1 MKIEAAQSALER
13 RYDVVIVGAG
23 IMGAIVAR
31 RLAEHKRR
39 VLLLEAGTGSGL
51 NFTHYTQFLDT
62 YYTELAKVPQA
73 PYPNNPDAPQP
84 NETQIDIVREGAKS
98 ARSEEKKKDDAYFV
112 QRGPLPYRS
121 TYTRYAGGTTLHWL
135 GTSLRMLPEDFKMR
149 SLYNVAQDWPLS
161 YDTFSRYYELAERE
175 LGVSANVEEQ
185 AYHGQRF
192 PEGYVYPMHGL
203 PPSVVDQLFAEKLK
217 GRSFGLDDGAHPLD
231 VIGTPAG
238 RNGVPNPAYDGG
250 NGYVPVGAVSSR
262 AIGHRCMGN
271 TSCVPICPVQA
282 KYNAMKTLVASQ
294 GEWVTLVTQCV
305 ASKLKIDRD
314 TGRITGVTVLSYD
327 KPGDAGHRTLEAR
340 GDIVVLCA
348 APVENAKLL
357 LASDAANSS
366 GLVGVG
372 LMDHPELLTWGLAPR
387 QVWPFRGPIA
397 TSGIEGMRWGA
408 FRSHTASFRIEI
420 GNEGWGWPTGA
431 PGTDVK
437 DFVDGNLWGRKLQR
451 ELVARVTRQVRF
463 GILVE
468 QLPEAGNRVEIDDR
482 YRDILGNYRPVIHY
496 DVGDYTRAGFAFARQ
511 VSDHIFSL
519 CDVADRTKPFDDQPK
534 FDYQGHT
541 FNYQGAGHYMGG
553 HRMGSYRHD
562 SVVNADLR
570 AWDHDNLYVVGC
582 GSMTTSGTSNPTL
595 TGASLSFLAADR
607 IEQALGREPRI
618 HTGATV

>member
-1 MKIEAAQSALER
+1 MKIEAAQSALAR
-13 RYDVVIVGAG
+13 HYDVVIVGAG

-51 NFTHYTQFLDT
+51 NFTNYSQFLET
-62 YYTELAKVPQA
+62 YYATLAKVPQA
-73 PYPNNPDAPQP
+73 PYPNNPNAPQP
-84 NETQIDIVREGAKS
+84 NELQIEVVPEHDNTDGG
-98 ARSEEKKKDDAYFV
+98 YFV

-135 GTSLRMLPEDFKMR
+135 GTSLRMLPEDFRMH
-149 SLYNVAQDWPLS
+149 SLYRVAQDWPLS
-161 YDTFSRYYELAERE
+161 YDTFSHYYELAERE
-175 LGVSANVEEQ
+175 LGVSANVDEQ

-192 PEGYVYPMHGL
+192 PQGYVYPMHGL
-203 PPSVVDQLFAEKLK
+203 PPSVVDQMFAEGLN
-217 GRSFGLDDGAHPLD
+217 GRTYDPGDGAHPLD

-238 RNGVPNPAYDGG
+238 RNGIPNDAYDGG
-250 NGYVPVGAVSSR
+250 KGYAPVGSVSSR

-282 KYNAMKTLVASQ
+282 KYNAMKTLVASP
-294 GEWVTLVTQCV
+294 GDWVTLVTQCV
-305 ASKLKIDRD
+305 ASELLIDRD
-314 TGRITGVTVLSYD
+314 NGRITGVTVKSYV
-327 KPGDAGHRTLEAR
+327 KPGEQNYQTFVAR

-357 LASDAANSS
+357 LASHAANSS

-397 TSGIEGMRWGA
+397 TAGIEGMRWGA
-408 FRSHTASFRIEI
+408 FRDHTASFRIEI
-420 GNEGWGWPTGA
+420 GNEGWGWPTAA
-431 PGTDVK
+431 PASDVAE
-437 DFVDGNLWGRKLQR
+437 FVKGNQWGRGLQR
-451 ELVARVTRQVRF
+451 ALVDRVTCQVRF

-468 QLPEAGNRVEIDDR
+468 QLPEAGNRLEIDKR
-482 YRDILGNYRPVIHY
+482 YRDNLGNYRPVIHY
-496 DVGDYTRAGFAFARQ
+496 DVSDYTRAGFALARQ
-511 VSDHIFSL
+511 VSDRIFKL
-519 CDVADRTKPFDDQPK
+519 CGIDDRTQNFDDQPH
-534 FDYQGHT
+534 FSYRGHT

-553 HRMGSYRHD
+553 HRMGSHRHD

-607 IEQALGREPRI
+607 IEAALGRQP
-618 HTGATV
+618 HVNAGVSA

>member
-1 MKIEAAQSALER
+1 MKIEAAQSALAR
-13 RYDVVIVGAG
+13 HYDVVIVGAG

-51 NFTHYTQFLDT
+51 NFTHYTQFLET
-62 YYTELAKVPQA
+62 YYATLAKVPQA
-73 PYPNNPDAPQP
+73 PYSNNPNAPQP
-84 NETQIDIVREGAKS
+84 NELQIEVVPEHDNTDGG
-98 ARSEEKKKDDAYFV
+98 YFV

-135 GTSLRMLPEDFKMR
+135 GTSLRMLPEDFRMH
-149 SLYNVAQDWPLS
+149 SLYRVAQDWPLS

-192 PEGYVYPMHGL
+192 PQGYVYPMHGL
-203 PPSVVDQLFAEKLK
+203 PPSLVDQMFADGLK
-217 GRSFGLDDGAHPLD
+217 GRTYDPGDGAHPLD

-238 RNGVPNPAYDGG
+238 RNGVPNAAYDGG
-250 NGYVPVGAVSSR
+250 NGYAPVGSVSSR

-282 KYNAMKTLVASQ
+282 KYNAMKTLVASP
-294 GEWVTLVTQCV
+294 GDWVTLVTQCV
-305 ASKLKIDRD
+305 ASELTIDRGN
-314 TGRITGVTVLSYD
+314 GRITGVTVKSYL
-327 KPGDAGHRTLEAR
+327 KPGESNYQTFVAR

-357 LASDAANSS
+357 LASHAANSS

-408 FRSHTASFRIEI
+408 FRDHTASFRIEI
-420 GNEGWGWPTGA
+420 GNEGWGWPKAA
-431 PGTDVK
+431 PASDVQE
-437 DFVDGNLWGRKLQR
+437 FVDGHYWGRRLQR
-451 ELVARVTRQVRF
+451 ELVERVTRQVRF

-468 QLPEAGNRVEIDDR
+468 QLPEAGNRMEIDNR
-482 YRDILGNYRPVIHY
+482 YRDVLGNYRPVIHY
-496 DVGDYTRAGFAFARQ
+496 DVSDYTRAGFALARQ
-511 VSDHIFSL
+511 VSDRIFKL
-519 CDVADRTKPFDDQPK
+519 CGIDDRTETFDKQPK
-534 FDYQGHT
+534 FSYRGHT

-553 HRMGSYRHD
+553 HRMGSHRHD

-607 IEQALGREPRI
+607 IEQALGREPSI
-618 HTGATV
+618 HTGASA